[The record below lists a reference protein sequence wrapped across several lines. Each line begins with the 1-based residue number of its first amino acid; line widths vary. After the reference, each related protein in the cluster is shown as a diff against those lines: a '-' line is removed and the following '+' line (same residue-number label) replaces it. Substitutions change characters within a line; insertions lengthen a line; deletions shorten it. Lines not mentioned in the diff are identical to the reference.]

1 MNVRRETGTVLVLS
15 AAVYGLVLDVTGE
28 LHRSSRALE
37 FFATLWVVQAAA
49 TLWRAWRRSRTSS
62 SPPDAGPKVET
73 AGSLHHS

>member
-1 MNVRRETGTVLVLS
+1 MNAFKETWTVLAGTALFYVLVLGV
-15 AAVYGLVLDVTGE
+15 AGE

-62 SPPDAGPKVET
+62 SPPEAGPKVET
-73 AGSLHHS
+73 AGYLHDS